1 MPTDEP
7 GGACG
12 PSGGSNGLREC
23 WGHTQPPGYSRVVE
37 ELCRG
42 RQPLRPVGLGSW
54 VPKMPPQAAPQ
65 PTALPDGGEVEE
77 LGARGQ
83 TPQGARASNVP
94 KPRRC
99 LKKPER
105 VPSIYKLKLRPKVR
119 PRRDHRPGKRP
130 SRIPTPLG
138 QRPPAPRG
146 QYRPPGPPRNP
157 HPGGTHTGAKPLP
170 ADSGAWLTED
180 DEEAWV

>member
-1 MPTDEP
+1 M
-7 GGACG
+7 
-12 PSGGSNGLREC
+12 L
-23 WGHTQPPGYSRVVE
+23 E
-37 ELCRG
+37 ELSQNL
-42 RQPLRPVGLGSW
+42 QPLRPVEMESW
-54 VPKMPPQAAPQ
+54 VAPKPPMATPQ
-65 PTALPDGGEVEE
+65 CATLPAGGTTEE
-77 LGARGQ
+77 LAAGAQ
-83 TPQGARASNVP
+83 TPQGTRAATLP

-119 PRRDHRPGKRP
+119 PRRDHRPGKGP

-138 QRPPAPRG
+138 QRLPRARGQHRPPAPTR
-146 QYRPPGPPRNP
+146 RPQ
-157 HPGGTHTGAKPLP
+157 PGGAHPTAKPSP